1 MAFQG
6 QVWGNSDRSTLET
19 LTMATTRKKDSYD
32 KSRRKLDQCKK
43 QNPANGPPSTRGDGK
58 ADSENA

>member
-1 MAFQG
+1 
-6 QVWGNSDRSTLET
+6 
-19 LTMATTRKKDSYD
+19 MATTRKKDSYD
-32 KSRRKLDQCKK
+32 KSRRILDQCKK